1 MISSNE
7 TDMWEVTVPI
17 NRQQL
22 VLQVAKL
29 ALKVRQTNTQSWQTL
44 RHLSCQRGR
53 DGDEAEVP
61 AAVVDRHLATSAEIL
76 NVRVALVAKL
86 LQGESAVHQ
95 DACERSQPPATA
107 ATTAATTTAAT
118 TAAATTAAATTTA
131 ATTETRG
138 QERKE
143 KNTNVS
149 VHHQRDS

>member
-1 MISSNE
+1 MMS
-7 TDMWEVTVPI
+7 
-17 NRQQL
+17 R
-22 VLQVAKL
+22 VAKL
-29 ALKVRQTNTQSWQTL
+29 PLKVRQTNTQSWQTL

-61 AAVVDRHLATSAEIL
+61 AAVVDRHLATPAEIL
-76 NVRVALVAKL
+76 NVGVALVAKL

-118 TAAATTAAATTTA
+118 TAAATTTA
-131 ATTETRG
+131 AITETRG